1 MKIYSIH
8 LDFINLKIHQIHMYW
23 EYNQRL
29 GKTFGTVILD
39 RTTRKILLSDAV
51 ILLSSALRDIPLFDL
66 AEYEDIPI
74 DEYNIEVIRPQNT
87 LSFGKYYALL
97 QYTSIPYILMLRSW
111 ILYNLYEEI
120 KDGEGK
126 VRYKLL
132 EKESIIK

>member
-1 MKIYSIH
+1 
-8 LDFINLKIHQIHMYW
+8 MYW